1 MKRSGEGAKPL
12 PAPKMPIL
20 RVPMAEDFPRLFLPI
35 FDEKKQIFRL
45 TQPLKPNPK
54 WCSGLAQPVDY
65 FVLQNAAF
73 SPPNFMEN
81 LSFAFWP
88 ELQRK
93 FEFSCFRTKI
103 LMQSSSEPFLS
114 TFFSSNAP
122 FEEET
127 IITLIIKFIFMHP
140 PSPGR
145 GNFSAWLFQ
154 PLEIPKLLWCRV
166 KKIRSW
172 PWLFLQTH

>member
-1 MKRSGEGAKPL
+1 
-12 PAPKMPIL
+12 
-20 RVPMAEDFPRLFLPI
+20 MAGDFPRLFLPI
-35 FDEKKQIFRL
+35 FYEKTQIFRL
-45 TQPLKPNPK
+45 TQPLKPNPTSPK
-54 WCSGLAQPVDY
+54 RCSGLAQPADY
-65 FVLQNAAF
+65 FVLQNAALF
-73 SPPNFMEN
+73 PPN

-88 ELQRK
+88 KLQRK

-103 LMQSSSEPFLS
+103 LMQSSSKPFLS

-127 IITLIIKFIFMHP
+127 IITLIIKFIFMHS
-140 PSPGR
+140 PSLGR

-166 KKIRSW
+166 KKIHSW